1 MIKDSLFE
9 QREEIRSR
17 IDKDKALLKI
27 LNDKIYDRY
36 SGKAKEKLYKDGKDF
51 GTTNIFEEGMKIKCV
66 FKKNVVWDTQALE
79 DISSRLGSDLSQHY
93 IDKKLTI
100 RESRYKE
107 APPELIEMFS
117 TARTVSTSGVII
129 EVDKE
134 EVQ

>member
-1 MIKDSLFE
+1 MNSTELFVARDEIKEQIDLLRGELKDIEQQIKDMFYE
-9 QREEIRSR
+9 QAR
-17 IDKDKALLKI
+17 DAL
-27 LNDKIYDRY
+27 R
-36 SGKAKEKLYKDGKDF
+36 ADGKDF

-79 DISSRLGSDLSQHY
+79 DISSRLGSELSQHY